1 MCHEHPKIIWAFE
14 SASLFS
20 NVGEYDNG
28 CVNGEITVSKIEKY
42 EKGEL
47 TDVYRL
53 SDVAREE
60 LGVWDLDK
68 EVA

>member
-1 MCHEHPKIIWAFE
+1 MKRIILIAI
-14 SASLFS
+14 ALTVIY
-20 NVGEYDNG
+20 NDNG
-28 CVNGEITVSKIEKY
+28 CVNGEITVSKIENY